1 MNIMILTA
9 RFGMGHY
16 KVAEAIKEDIEKND
30 SDIKATIV
38 DFMSFLLPKTS
49 KLIYTCYDQLV
60 FRNARL
66 YNAIGNASNKVSG
79 LPLKYIIALRIS
91 KLVKDNNAD
100 AIIVDF
106 PLCSNYISAYKEM
119 SGNSIP
125 MYTCITDV
133 PAHSDWIA
141 EDTRLYFV
149 SSEETEATLI
159 EKGVDADIIRITG
172 VPVRNEFKSDETTKK
187 DIEEKR
193 KLLVM
198 GGGLGL
204 LPGSDEL
211 LDRLSHMDDVRVT
224 IVAGKN
230 KELETKMAD
239 KYPGFRVLGYTE
251 EISKLMKESDA
262 VITKPGGVTMFEAIN
277 TGTPMYIVR
286 PFLLQEL
293 GNARYIEKKHIGR
306 VLWYEKDATA
316 DDIEA
321 YINNAGDIE
330 AMKDNMYTIVKKDEK
345 CDIITEILSDMGKAE
360 LKCS

>member
-30 SDIKATIV
+30 SGINATIV
-38 DFMSFLLPKTS
+38 DFMSFLLPETS
-49 KLIYTCYDQLV
+49 KLIYKCYDQLV
-60 FRNARL
+60 FRSARL
-66 YNAIGNASNKVSG
+66 YNAIGKASNKVNS

-91 KLVKDNNAD
+91 KLISDNNAD
-100 AIIVDF
+100 AIIVAF
-106 PLCSNYISAYKEM
+106 PLCSHYISAYKEM
-119 SGNSIP
+119 SGNKIP

-149 SSEETEATLI
+149 SSEETKETLVA
-159 EKGVDADIIRITG
+159 KGVDEDAVRITG
-172 VPVRNEFKSDETTKK
+172 VPVRSEFKSDGVASEATVEKK
-187 DIEEKR
+187 

-204 LPGSDEL
+204 LPGSDAL
-211 LDRLSHMDDVRVT
+211 LDRLAGMSDVKVT

-230 KELETKMAD
+230 KELESKMTE

-251 EISKLMKESDA
+251 EIGKLMKESDA

-277 TGTPMYIVR
+277 TGTPMYIVK
-286 PFLLQEL
+286 PFLLQEI
-293 GNARYIEKKHIGR
+293 GNAEYIEKNHIGR
-306 VLWYEKDATA
+306 VLWSEKDATA
-316 DDIEA
+316 DDIDA
-321 YINNAGDIE
+321 YISNTGNIE
-330 AMKDNMYTIVKKDEK
+330 AMKNNMYDIAKKDEK
-345 CDIITEILSDMGKAE
+345 CDIITEILSDMGKVE

>member
-330 AMKDNMYTIVKKDEK
+330 AMKDNMYAIVKKDEK